1 MKKYLPFIVLALGI
15 VMFVGVFIKMR
26 SGGSTEVAPE
36 PEEVVAEIP
45 QENRPVT
52 SLTPKSDGHWLSL
65 KIESLSV
72 ENAEMLDYELI
83 YKTKQGNT
91 QGVPGN
97 VTFSKGETIERE
109 LLLGSESSGK
119 FRYDE
124 GIEEGTLTLRFRNS
138 AGKLVGKLS
147 TDFHLQTNTTELSSV
162 DGSFKKTLPKLVKGV
177 YFVVMQTFG
186 GGEDYKIFAS
196 DGKDYN

>member
-15 VMFVGVFIKMR
+15 VLFVGVFVKMR
-26 SGGSTEVAPE
+26 SGGSTQASPE
-36 PEEVVAEIP
+36 PEEIVAEIP
-45 QENRPVT
+45 LENRPLT
-52 SLTPKSDGHWLSL
+52 SLTPKPDGHWLSL
-65 KIESLSV
+65 KIESLNV
-72 ENAEMLDYELI
+72 ENAVMLDYELI

-97 VTFSKGETIERE
+97 LTFAKGDTVERE

-124 GIEEGTLTLRFRNS
+124 GVEEGTLTLRFRNS

-147 TDFHLQTNTTELSSV
+147 TDFHLQTNTSELSSI

-177 YFVVMQTFG
+177 YFVVMQTFA
-186 GGEDYKIFAS
+186 GGEEYKIFAS